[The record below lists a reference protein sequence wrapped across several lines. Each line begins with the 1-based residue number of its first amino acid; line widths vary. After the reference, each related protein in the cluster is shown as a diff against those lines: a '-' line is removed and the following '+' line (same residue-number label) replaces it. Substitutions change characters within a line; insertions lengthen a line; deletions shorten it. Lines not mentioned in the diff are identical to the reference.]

1 PASRLELEITET
13 VMMDESDSVLR
24 TLGQL
29 RGLGV
34 RIALDDFGTGYSSLG
49 YLRRFPV
56 DKIKIDRSFI
66 HDLDK
71 RDTAAIVRTVIGLG
85 AELGIT
91 VTAEGVE
98 AEAQLDMLRKAGCG
112 EAQGFLIGAPARA
125 SEMSRLLRSQEKLRR
140 SG

>member
-1 PASRLELEITET
+1 
-13 VMMDESDSVLR
+13 SDTVLR

-66 HDLDK
+66 RDLDR

-85 AELGIT
+85 IELGIT

-98 AEAQLDMLRKAGCG
+98 TEAQLEMLRKAGCG
-112 EAQGFLIGAPARA
+112 EAQGFL
-125 SEMSRLLRSQEKLRR
+125 
-140 SG
+140 

>member
-1 PASRLELEITET
+1 RLELEITET
-13 VMMDESDSVLR
+13 VMMDESDTVLR
-24 TLGQL
+24 TLSQL
-29 RGLGV
+29 RELGI

-66 HDLDK
+66 RDLDR

-85 AELGIT
+85 IELGIT

-98 AEAQLDMLRKAGCG
+98 TEAQLDMLRKAGCG
-112 EAQGFLIGAPARA
+112 
-125 SEMSRLLRSQEKLRR
+125 
-140 SG
+140 